1 VPTPEEIKR
10 QREYNELLKEEGRI
24 RAEREGRTASDV
36 YTRESVDNAASMVSY
51 AQQLTED
58 AKEQAGYVRSKA
70 EADKKLV
77 SLARQLSTSATNI
90 TAELGRE
97 AEVLKQIQTDRKL
110 QRNIEIELANA
121 RAQLT
126 EAELVSA
133 SKLAG
138 LGATREAQQNKL
150 KVLQDKMSKYSDKE
164 LDNLNGR
171 RTEDG
176 KRLDLLKEEEKTLT
190 TKLSKTDELY
200 DLAKQEVTEGGNRV
214 ANLQEQFNLTSKLIA
229 DREAE
234 LKTQKEI
241 TKATGVTGAVVE
253 GIGGIMQRLG
263 LRSGIFNQ
271 AMADASNEM
280 RKIAGDAKKAGENIS
295 KTKVALAGMTKLLG
309 GLRGGL
315 LDPAVIGGAVL
326 KSFFDVN
333 DAATELQRTTGQDS
347 SEIAG
352 MNDRLATSVDFLQV
366 SAELTKEMGM
376 NAQNAFSPKVIAQAA
391 ELKNTMGL
399 AANEAAGLATI
410 AQTTVG
416 DVDGVTASVV
426 GTTSAFNKANRSAVS
441 QGVVLKDVAT
451 ASADIKASLSGN
463 PEALAEAASA
473 ARRMGLELSKV
484 DQIASSLMDFE
495 SSIEAELEAQLLTG
509 KSINMAKAR
518 ELALNNDLAGLGKE
532 IFKNSADLNDFGK
545 MNRIQQEAQAKA
557 LGISREELGKI
568 AYARAIE
575 AGMTEAQ
582 AEAAAGV
589 TAEDMKR
596 LKAQEALQ
604 LAVSKLTQAFAP
616 VLNII
621 GDIAN
626 GLATMISPVA
636 KLVGLITSTSIGK
649 VAVATFVA
657 IKAFGGLNS
666 VLGGSISGMKSLV
679 KGFGNYVKNISSSK
693 GILEKAKSLLGI
705 GGGATKDASDKG
717 KEVLDKT
724 KGADTSKLK
733 DPATPG
739 KNIKEFLTN
748 LAEGLKAMGSTKVL
762 GGALNLIPASIG
774 LIAFIPGMVGV
785 KLLEYVNGDKV
796 KTGLEGIA
804 AGLESMASLKTLAG
818 AGVLAVSALGFIA
831 MLPALP
837 AMALLGLV
845 APIAAGGLAALGPA
859 LGAFGT
865 LASPAIPILLTFAAL
880 TLSVGAALMMAAPA
894 FEAFGNII
902 EKAFAGIA
910 GVITAASNG
919 ISTILDSVT
928 PQGILSLAALGPALI
943 SAGVG
948 LTAFS
953 ISTLLAGPGLEKLE
967 RIAALS
973 DPLSTVGASLTA
985 MAAGIAAMS
994 AAINSLETEK
1004 LEEIKDLVMTTALA
1018 APMVAASGAITS
1030 LINGITGGG
1039 EGDSNSELLAEIKA
1053 LRAVVEKGG
1062 NINMDGNKVGQYI
1075 MLSANKSA

>member
-1 VPTPEEIKR
+1 
-10 QREYNELLKEEGRI
+10 
-24 RAEREGRTASDV
+24 
-36 YTRESVDNAASMVSY
+36 MVSY

-58 AKEQAGYVRSKA
+58 AKEQAGYTRAKA
-70 EADKKLV
+70 ESDKKLV
-77 SLARQLSTSATNI
+77 SLARQLSTSATSI

-97 AEVLKQIQTDRKL
+97 QEVLKQIQSDRKL
-110 QRNIEIELANA
+110 QRNIEIELSNA

-126 EAELVSA
+126 EEDAKAQARLTKAGQRRAVVSGKLNQITAEYNRLLAAGADPAGAVLGNLKLQQIA
-133 SKLAG
+133 QEKLA
-138 LGATREAQQNKL
+138 AKADEEYDAAQDGISDNAK
-150 KVLQDKMSKYSDKE
+150 KVT
-164 LDNLNGR
+164 NL
-171 RTEDG
+171 E
-176 KRLDLLKEEEKTLT
+176 
-190 TKLSKTDELY
+190 
-200 DLAKQEVTEGGNRV
+200 
-214 ANLQEQFNLTSKLIA
+214 EQFDLSTKLIA

-280 RKIAGDAKKAGENIS
+280 RRIAGDAKKAKENIS
-295 KTKVALAGMTKLLG
+295 KTQVAAAGLAKLLG
-309 GLRGGL
+309 GLKGGL

-326 KSFFDVN
+326 KSFFEVN
-333 DAATELQRTTGQDS
+333 EAATELQRITGQES

-352 MNDRLATSVDFLQV
+352 MNDRLATSVDFLKV
-366 SAELTKEMGM
+366 AAELTAQTGM

-399 AANEAAGLATI
+399 TAEAAGGLAII

-416 DVDGVTASVV
+416 DVDGVADSVV
-426 GTTSAFNKANRSAVS
+426 GVTSAFNKANKSAVS
-441 QGVVLKDVAT
+441 QGVVLRDVAH

-463 PEALAEAASA
+463 PEQLALAASA

-532 IFKNSADLNDFGK
+532 IFKNSADINEFGK

-557 LGISREELGKI
+557 LGLSREELGKI
-568 AYARAIE
+568 AYQRAIE
-575 AGMTEAQ
+575 AGMTEEA

-626 GLATMISPVA
+626 GLATMITPVA

-657 IKAFGGLNS
+657 IRAFGGLNS
-666 VLGGSISGMKSLV
+666 VIGGSISGIKSLS
-679 KGFGNYVKNISSSK
+679 KGFMDYVKNVKGSK
-693 GILEKAKSLLGI
+693 GILEKTKAFLGI
-705 GGGATKDASDKG
+705 GGKGSNDKV
-717 KEVLDKT
+717 KENVKKVQDKT
-724 KGADTSKLK
+724 SKTNKPGAKSEGGLE
-733 DPATPG
+733 G
-739 KNIKEFLTN
+739 
-748 LAEGLKAMGSTKVL
+748 LAKGLKAMGAEGVMKGIGNLVL
-762 GGALNLIPASIG
+762 SVIPLTLMVAAVPALMG
-774 LIAFIPGMVGV
+774 LAAFGKAAGI
-785 KLLEYVNGDKV
+785 
-796 KTGLEGIA
+796 GLEGLGNGLAKFGEAMKALGPQGFGYAA
-804 AGLESMASLKTLAG
+804 AGL
-818 AGVLAVSALGFIA
+818 
-831 MLPALP
+831 
-837 AMALLGLV
+837 
-845 APIAAGGLAALGPA
+845 
-859 LGAFGT
+859 
-865 LASPAIPILLTFAAL
+865 ILLTGSLIGIGYAL
-880 TLSVGAALMMAAPA
+880 RLAAPA
-894 FEAFGNII
+894 FEAIGLAI
-902 EKAFAGIA
+902 KSAFEGIA
-910 GVITAASNG
+910 SIITAAAEG
-919 ISTILDSVT
+919 IASILREVT
-928 PQGILSLAALGPALI
+928 LEKAVALVAVGGGFAALGL
-943 SAGVG
+943 G
-948 LTAFS
+948 LAS
-953 ISTLLAGPGLEKLE
+953 L
-967 RIAALS
+967 
-973 DPLSTVGASLTA
+973 GASLIFGVA
-985 MAAGIAAMS
+985 GIGVLAGIAAMADPLS
-994 AAINSLETEK
+994 IVGTSLTAIAAGLAAMQVALDKLDTEK
-1004 LEEIKDLVMTTALA
+1004 LEEIKNLVASTSSA
-1018 APMVAASGAITS
+1018 APIAAATGAITS
-1030 LINGITGGG
+1030 LVNGMNGGG

-1062 NINMDGNKVGQYI
+1062 NINMDGNKVGQFI

>member
-1 VPTPEEIKR
+1 MPTPEEIKR
-10 QREYNELLKEEGRI
+10 QKEYNELLKEEGRI

-36 YTRESVDNAASMVSY
+36 YTRESVDNAANMVSY

-70 EADKKLV
+70 ESDKKLV

-110 QRNIEIELANA
+110 QRNIEIELSNA

-126 EAELVSA
+126 EAELASA

-138 LGATREAQQNKL
+138 LGATREAQHNKL

-176 KRLDLLKEEEKTLT
+176 KRFDLLKEEEKTLT

-200 DLAKQEVTEGGNRV
+200 DLAKQEVTEGGNKV
-214 ANLQEQFNLTSKLIA
+214 ANLEEQFNLTSKIIA
-229 DREAE
+229 EREAE

-271 AMADASNEM
+271 AMSDASNEM
-280 RKIAGDAKKAGENIS
+280 RKIAGDAKKAGKSIS
-295 KTKVALAGMTKLLG
+295 KTKVAIAGMSKLLG

-326 KSFFDVN
+326 KSFFEVN
-333 DAATELQRTTGQDS
+333 DAATELQRITGQDS
-347 SEIAG
+347 TEIAG

-391 ELKNTMGL
+391 ELKNVLGL

-416 DVDGVTASVV
+416 DVDGVTDSVV
-426 GTTSAFNKANRSAVS
+426 GTVSAFNKANRAGVS

-463 PEALAEAASA
+463 PEALAHAASA

-509 KSINMAKAR
+509 KNINMSKAR

-575 AGMTEAQ
+575 AGMTEEA

-596 LKAQEALQ
+596 LKAQESLQ
-604 LAVSKLTQAFAP
+604 LAVNKLTQAFAP

-626 GLATMISPVA
+626 GLATMITPVA

-657 IKAFGGLNS
+657 IKAFGGLNG

-705 GGGATKDASDKG
+705 GGGATKDAQGRLRDAKGRFAKNPLSKSMDKG
-717 KEVLDKT
+717 AEATGKMQQKT
-724 KGADTSKLK
+724 KGAKGKGPGGFLK
-733 DPATPG
+733 SLGD
-739 KNIKEFLTN
+739 
-748 LAEGLKAMGSTKVL
+748 GL
-762 GGALNLIPASIG
+762 ASIG
-774 LIAFIPGMVGV
+774 KQFGQIIKGA
-785 KLLEYVNGDKV
+785 
-796 KTGLEGIA
+796 
-804 AGLESMASLKTLAG
+804 LA
-818 AGVLAVSALGFIA
+818 L
-831 MLPALP
+831 
-837 AMALLGLV
+837 
-845 APIAAGGLAALGPA
+845 
-859 LGAFGT
+859 
-865 LASPAIPILLTFAAL
+865 
-880 TLSVGAALMMAAPA
+880 
-894 FEAFGNII
+894 
-902 EKAFAGIA
+902 GIA
-910 GVITAASNG
+910 GVAIGGSFALALRLVKDVDPVQMVAFSASIALFG
-919 ISTILDSVT
+919 GALALLGKMSSQVIQGSIAM
-928 PQGILSLAALGPALI
+928 GILSLAAMGFA
-943 SAGVG
+943 
-948 LTAFS
+948 TAFS
-953 ISTLLAGPGLEKLE
+953 ILENVDTNKIIAFSIAVPLLGLAAAGLGFLAPAIAIGALAIGALGLSLIPLAGAFALLGAVDVEGVLSSLSSFASMSPGLLGAGAGLLGLSAGL
-967 RIAALS
+967 ISLSAASLLGS
-973 DPLSTVGASLTA
+973 PLSTLTELAALAPSLATVGVSLTA
-985 MAAGIAAMS
+985 IAAGLSGIALALS
-994 AAINSLETEK
+994 TLETEK
-1004 LEEIKDLVMTTALA
+1004 INDLKGLVMTTAMA
-1018 APMVAASGAITS
+1018 APMVAAAGAIS
-1030 LINGITGGG
+1030 SMIQGISGGG

-1075 MLSANKSA
+1075 MLSANKSV

>member
-1 VPTPEEIKR
+1 VADDNKNSVERNKL

-24 RAEREGRTASDV
+24 QAEREGRTASDI
-36 YTRESVDNAASMVSY
+36 YTRESVNNAASLTSY

-58 AKEQAGYVRSKA
+58 AKEQAGYTRSKA

-97 AEVLKQIQTDRKL
+97 AEVLKQIQSDRKL

-121 RAQLT
+121 RAQLSDQEAAAAT
-126 EAELVSA
+126 KLAELGAKRAKQQTILGGLQERLRHHQGIMGTLTGKEFHIKKKLVDKLQQQFDKQKTIAEQADLDYETTRDTVGEAE
-133 SKLAG
+133 
-138 LGATREAQQNKL
+138 
-150 KVLQDKMSKYSDKE
+150 
-164 LDNLNGR
+164 
-171 RTEDG
+171 
-176 KRLDLLKEEEKTLT
+176 EK
-190 TKLSKTDELY
+190 
-200 DLAKQEVTEGGNRV
+200 V
-214 ANLQEQFNLTSKLIA
+214 ANLEEQFDLSTKLIA

-280 RKIAGDAKKAGENIS
+280 RRIAGDAKKAKQEIS
-295 KTKVALAGMTKLLG
+295 KTQVAVAGMAKLLG
-309 GLRGGL
+309 GLKGGL

-326 KSFFDVN
+326 KSFFEVN
-333 DAATELQRTTGQDS
+333 SAATELQRITGQES

-366 SAELTKEMGM
+366 AAELTAQTGM
-376 NAQNAFSPKVIAQAA
+376 NAQNAFSPNVIAQAA

-399 AANEAAGLATI
+399 TAEAAGGLATI

-441 QGVVLKDVAT
+441 QGVVLRDVAH
-451 ASADIKASLSGN
+451 AAADIKASFSGN
-463 PEALAEAASA
+463 PEQLALAATA

-532 IFKNSADLNDFGK
+532 IFKNSADLNEFGK
-545 MNRIQQEAQAKA
+545 MNLIQQEAQAKA

-575 AGMTEAQ
+575 TGMTEEA

-596 LKAQEALQ
+596 LKAQESLQ
-604 LAVSKLTQAFAP
+604 LAVNKLTQAFAP

-636 KLVGLITSTSIGK
+636 KLVGLITSTGIGK

-657 IKAFGGLNS
+657 MRAFGGLNN
-666 VLGGSISGMKSLV
+666 VIGGTLGGIKNLT
-679 KGFGNYVKNISSSK
+679 KNFGDYVKKVISSK
-693 GILEKAKSLLGI
+693 GPLEKAKAFLGMGDKT
-705 GGGATKDASDKG
+705 GGITKDAQGRFRDAKGRFAKAPASAAKKLSDSAKKMPKG
-717 KEVLDKT
+717 T
-724 KGADTSKLK
+724 
-733 DPATPG
+733 
-739 KNIKEFLTN
+739 
-748 LAEGLKAMGSTKVL
+748 
-762 GGALNLIPASIG
+762 GGASKGTSSLTDAISKIDPK
-774 LIAFIPGMVGV
+774 
-785 KLLEYVNGDKV
+785 KLLAGAAAMV
-796 KTGLEGIA
+796 IA
-804 AGLESMASLKTLAG
+804 AGAVFIFAKATQEFMKVTWGAVGKAIVSLVALVGAVALLSLFVSGPQALALLAG
-818 AGVLAVSALGFIA
+818 AAA
-831 MLPALP
+831 MLIVAGALFVLGK
-837 AMALLGLV
+837 AVQEIGKGMESLGKGIDSELITNLLS
-845 APIAAGGLAALGPA
+845 LGPA
-859 LGAFGT
+859 LGSAAKGLALFGGAMALGGIGALIGGGMITQLQT
-865 LASPAIPILLTFAAL
+865 LAG
-880 TLSVGAALMMAAPA
+880 LS
-894 FEAFGNII
+894 
-902 EKAFAGIA
+902 
-910 GVITAASNG
+910 S
-919 ISTILDSVT
+919 
-928 PQGILSLAALGPALI
+928 
-943 SAGVG
+943 
-948 LTAFS
+948 
-953 ISTLLAGPGLEKLE
+953 
-967 RIAALS
+967 
-973 DPLSTVGASLTA
+973 PLSTVGSSLTA
-985 MAAGIAAMS
+985 IAAGIVAIAA
-994 AAINSLETEK
+994 ALNTLETEK
-1004 LEEIKDLVMTTALA
+1004 LNEIKDLVMTTALA
-1018 APMVAASGAITS
+1018 APMIAASGAITS

-1062 NINMDGNKVGQYI
+1062 NINMDGNKVGQFI